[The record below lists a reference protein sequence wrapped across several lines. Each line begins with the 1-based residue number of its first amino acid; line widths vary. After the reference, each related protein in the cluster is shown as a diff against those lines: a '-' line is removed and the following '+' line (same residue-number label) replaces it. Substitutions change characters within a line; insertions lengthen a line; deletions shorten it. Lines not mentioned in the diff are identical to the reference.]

1 MRRGT
6 MISATMIGNRG
17 HRGGLAAMLG
27 LLMLG
32 GCADYHLT
40 VPDSD
45 PFTPR
50 GQESAYKTY
59 NANAYLWG
67 LVLDPQV
74 LPADCQ
80 GQGINDVFV
89 HRNFGQDV
97 ASVLTLGLWMPSQI
111 SYQCHAPPTTGGTI
125 PVPSQ

>member
-1 MRRGT
+1 MISGT
-6 MISATMIGNRG
+6 MIKN
-17 HRGGLAAMLG
+17 LG
-27 LLMLG
+27 RTCRLPVMAGVLILS

-40 VPDSD
+40 VPSSD

-50 GQESAYKTY
+50 GQDTPYKTY
-59 NANAYLWG
+59 SANAYFWG

-74 LPADCQ
+74 LSADCE

-89 HRNFGQDV
+89 KRNFGQDL
-97 ASVLTLGLWMPSQI
+97 ASVLTLGIWMPAEV

-125 PVPSQ
+125 PIPSQ

>member
-1 MRRGT
+1 MISRTMTKNLDPMRR
-6 MISATMIGNRG
+6 
-17 HRGGLAAMLG
+17 LAVMAG
-27 LLMLG
+27 LLVLP

-45 PFTPR
+45 PFTPQ
-50 GQESAYKTY
+50 GQDTPYKTY
-59 NANAYLWG
+59 NTNAYVWG

-80 GQGINDVFV
+80 GQGINDVFF
-89 HRNFGQDV
+89 HRNFGQDL
-97 ASVLTLGLWMPSQI
+97 ASVFTLGLWMPAEI

>member
-1 MRRGT
+1 
-6 MISATMIGNRG
+6 MISKATIKSLGAGR
-17 HRGGLAAMLG
+17 RLAVVVG
-27 LLMLG
+27 LLALT

-59 NANAYLWG
+59 NANAYVWG

-97 ASVLTLGLWMPSQI
+97 ASVLTLGLWMPAQI

>member
-1 MRRGT
+1 MISTTIIRSLGPMRR
-6 MISATMIGNRG
+6 
-17 HRGGLAAMLG
+17 LAVMAGVLV
-27 LLMLG
+27 LS

-45 PFTPR
+45 PFTPQ
-50 GQESAYKTY
+50 GQDTPYKTY

-74 LPADCQ
+74 LPADCE

-89 HRNFGQDV
+89 KRNFGQDL
-97 ASVLTLGLWMPSQI
+97 ASVLTLGLWMPAEV

>member
-1 MRRGT
+1 MMFTR
-6 MISATMIGNRG
+6 ATIRNLGRAG
-17 HRGGLAAMLG
+17 RHAALAAGLLG
-27 LLMLG
+27 LG
-32 GCADYHLT
+32 SCADYHLT

-59 NANAYLWG
+59 DTNAFLWG

-89 HRNFGQDV
+89 HRNFGQDL
-97 ASVLTLGLWMPSQI
+97 AGVLTLGLWMPAEI

-125 PVPSQ
+125 PVPPSQ